1 MDLRVPAAESE
12 QEYVIKKSRFIAR
25 VVPVENRE
33 EVNAAVARSRQD
45 YPDARH
51 HCWAYVLG
59 SPADASSAGMNDDGE
74 PSGTAGKPILN
85 VLQHGHLGN
94 ALVIVI
100 RYFGG
105 IKLGA
110 GGLVRAY
117 STATS
122 LALESAPAK
131 NLRQWRLFQLEM
143 GFADEQPLRHFLCG
157 ITAEIIDVSYS
168 ETVDIRLR
176 VTCESE
182 VLLQRFC
189 AAHKVSMVFIQN

>member
-1 MDLRVPAAESE
+1 MDLQVPAGESE

-85 VLQHGHLGN
+85 VLQHGVEPG
-94 ALVIVI
+94 VIEDNV
-100 RYFGG
+100 
-105 IKLGA
+105 
-110 GGLVRAY
+110 
-117 STATS
+117 
-122 LALESAPAK
+122 ESIASSICLCRK
-131 NLRQWRLFQLEM
+131 NE
-143 GFADEQPLRHFLCG
+143 
-157 ITAEIIDVSYS
+157 
-168 ETVDIRLR
+168 
-176 VTCESE
+176 
-182 VLLQRFC
+182 
-189 AAHKVSMVFIQN
+189 